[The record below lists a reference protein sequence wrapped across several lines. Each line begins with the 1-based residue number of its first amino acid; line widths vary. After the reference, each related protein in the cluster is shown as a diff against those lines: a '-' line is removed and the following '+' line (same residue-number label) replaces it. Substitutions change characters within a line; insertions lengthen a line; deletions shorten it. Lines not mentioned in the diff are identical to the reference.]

1 MNGILTQNIT
11 KINGLTDYGSNNLV
25 TLMYCSNKY
34 ICFWHTEVLKIFY
47 KIFRKFEASYNEVSI
62 IQSNTRHNIW

>member
-25 TLMYCSNKY
+25 TLMYGSNKY
-34 ICFWHTEVLKIFY
+34 ICCRHTEVLK
-47 KIFRKFEASYNEVSI
+47 
-62 IQSNTRHNIW
+62 TL